1 MSRQAITWIVI
12 FAVLALIV
20 IVRSFF
26 GNGMGRI
33 YVKEVSHAYVQADVP
48 VLGSPIVE
56 DGSNVTSIEPESGLE
71 PDDAAVGSGENE
83 LQWIPADSAEAAD
96 FATPEQRKNVATWK
110 TYERVPP
117 KEQFKIE
124 IKNEELGKLLDGS
137 VSPPLDARPDL
148 ESAINSWKAAVSP
161 EVQIDWFSLAKVGLE
176 RSKPVDLTITSGT
189 KREAAMSILTAAGAK
204 EGVGEI
210 AVVNGEIWVTTTVR
224 APSPA
229 ISIGWGKTIGLWVA
243 AFFTLAIFSFLYRD
257 NFFYK
262 IAEACVVGVSA
273 AYWMVIGFWDMIIPN
288 LVSKLAPVFVKTNF
302 LPGMELKDPNW
313 FYLIP
318 AIFGVFML
326 MRLSPKGGWLS
337 LWTLAFIVGITA
349 ALRMVH
355 YIESDF
361 LSQLSATI
369 IPLWSPVET
378 GGTTDVYSSIWASI
392 RNITIVVG
400 VLACLTYFFF
410 SVEHKGTVGR
420 VARLGIWFL
429 MITFGAAFGFTVMGR
444 IALLAARFEFLFD
457 DWMWLIDP
465 TNQRTVAAAASVLG
479 F

>member
-1 MSRQAITWIVI
+1 MAQ
-12 FAVLALIV
+12 
-20 IVRSFF
+20 
-26 GNGMGRI
+26 
-33 YVKEVSHAYVQADVP
+33 
-48 VLGSPIVE
+48 
-56 DGSNVTSIEPESGLE
+56 
-71 PDDAAVGSGENE
+71 
-83 LQWIPADSAEAAD
+83 
-96 FATPEQRKNVATWK
+96 
-110 TYERVPP
+110 
-117 KEQFKIE
+117 
-124 IKNEELGKLLDGS
+124 
-137 VSPPLDARPDL
+137 
-148 ESAINSWKAAVSP
+148 
-161 EVQIDWFSLAKVGLE
+161 
-176 RSKPVDLTITSGT
+176 
-189 KREAAMSILTAAGAK
+189 
-204 EGVGEI
+204 
-210 AVVNGEIWVTTTVR
+210 IWVTTTVR
-224 APSPA
+224 APSPV
-229 ISIGWGKTIGLWVA
+229 ITIGWAKTIGLWVA
-243 AFFTLAIFSFLYRD
+243 VFFTLAIFSFLYRD

-262 IAEACVVGVSA
+262 IAEASVVGVSA

-313 FYLIP
+313 FYIIP

-337 LWTLAFIVGITA
+337 LWTLAFIIGITA

-369 IPLWSPVET
+369 IPLWSPVES
-378 GGTTDVYSSIWASI
+378 GGSTDVYSSIWASI

-400 VLACLTYFFF
+400 VLTCLTYFFF
-410 SVEHKGTVGR
+410 SVEHKGVVGR
-420 VARLGIWFL
+420 VARVGIWFL

>member
-1 MSRQAITWIVI
+1 VNRQAITWIVI

-26 GNGMGRI
+26 GHGMGRV

-48 VLGSPIVE
+48 ALGSPIVE
-56 DGSNVTSIEPESGLE
+56 DDSAISGLE
-71 PDDAAVGSGENE
+71 PDDAAQGSGQDEI
-83 LQWIPADSAEAAD
+83 QWIPADSEEAAD
-96 FATPEQRKNVATWK
+96 FATPEQRKNVAAWK
-110 TYERVPP
+110 VYKRVPP
-117 KEQFKIE
+117 KEQFE
-124 IKNEELGKLLDGS
+124 VEMNNEELGKVLDGT

-148 ESAINSWKAAVSP
+148 ESALNSWKTAVSP
-161 EVQIDWFSLAKVGLE
+161 EVQIDWFSLSKVDLE
-176 RSKPVDLTITSGT
+176 RSKPVDMTINSGT
-189 KREAAMSILTAAGAK
+189 WREAAMSILAAAGAK

-224 APSPA
+224 APNPVITLSWA
-229 ISIGWGKTIGLWVA
+229 KTIGLWVA
-243 AFFTLAIFSFLYRD
+243 VFFTLAIFSFLYRD

-262 IAEACVVGVSA
+262 IAESSVVGVSA

-288 LVSKLAPVFVKTNF
+288 LVGRLAPMFVKDHF
-302 LPGMELKDPNW
+302 VPGMEDASPDWL
-313 FYLIP
+313 YLIP

-337 LWTLAFIVGITA
+337 LWTLAFIIGITA

-369 IPLWSPVET
+369 IPLWSPVES
-378 GGTTDVYSSIWASI
+378 GGSTNVYSSIWASI
-392 RNITIVVG
+392 RNITIVIG
-400 VLACLTYFFF
+400 VLTCLTYFFF
-410 SVEHKGTVGR
+410 SVEHKGVVGR
-420 VARLGIWFL
+420 VARVGIWFL

>member
-1 MSRQAITWIVI
+1 MT
-12 FAVLALIV
+12 
-20 IVRSFF
+20 
-26 GNGMGRI
+26 
-33 YVKEVSHAYVQADVP
+33 
-48 VLGSPIVE
+48 
-56 DGSNVTSIEPESGLE
+56 
-71 PDDAAVGSGENE
+71 
-83 LQWIPADSAEAAD
+83 
-96 FATPEQRKNVATWK
+96 
-110 TYERVPP
+110 
-117 KEQFKIE
+117 
-124 IKNEELGKLLDGS
+124 
-137 VSPPLDARPDL
+137 
-148 ESAINSWKAAVSP
+148 INS
-161 EVQIDWFSLAKVGLE
+161 
-176 RSKPVDLTITSGT
+176 GT
-189 KREAAMSILTAAGAK
+189 WREAAMSILAAAGAK

-224 APSPA
+224 APNPVITLSWA
-229 ISIGWGKTIGLWVA
+229 KTIGLWVA
-243 AFFTLAIFSFLYRD
+243 VFFTLAIFSFLYRD

-262 IAEACVVGVSA
+262 IAESSVVGVSA

-288 LVSKLAPVFVKTNF
+288 LVSKLAPSVRERRTSSRGWK
-302 LPGMELKDPNW
+302 LKDPDW
-313 FYLIP
+313 YYLIP

-337 LWTLAFIVGITA
+337 LWTLAFIIGITA

-369 IPLWSPVET
+369 IPLWSPVES
-378 GGTTDVYSSIWASI
+378 GGSTDVYSSIWASI

-400 VLACLTYFFF
+400 VLTCLTYFFF
-410 SVEHKGTVGR
+410 SVEHKGVVGR
-420 VARLGIWFL
+420 VARVGIWFL